1 MNQRQKREFVFQQL
15 FIGDFYEAGEV
26 AAQLNL
32 FLEDEDLLEE
42 LREEA
47 LSLPEEAEKDE
58 NLSSLSRRASAIL
71 AIRSELDEKID
82 AVATGWRTGRM
93 GRVELALLRLALYE
107 MEYDDSVPYRV
118 AINEAVELAKK
129 YGGDDAPSFINAI
142 LGKLARTQEENE

>member
-47 LSLPEEAEKDE
+47 LSLPDEAEKDE
-58 NLSSLSRRASAIL
+58 NLASLSRRASAIL